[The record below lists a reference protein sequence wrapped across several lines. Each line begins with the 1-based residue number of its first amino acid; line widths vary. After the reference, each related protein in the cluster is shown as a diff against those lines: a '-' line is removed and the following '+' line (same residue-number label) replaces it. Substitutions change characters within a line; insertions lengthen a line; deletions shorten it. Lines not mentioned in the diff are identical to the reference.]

1 MDTMIAANAFFY
13 LRIWVQRPST
23 FQSQQ
28 KSLGRLREIGLG
40 QRSFGHPHILAGREA
55 VDLGKK
61 MGAEEAFGPGTFNG
75 IAHFF
80 PRDEPHTPSGVV
92 LSVKKDKIGGMP
104 RRSGPLVDRIKIARS
119 AQAVEVF

>member
-1 MDTMIAANAFFY
+1 M
-13 LRIWVQRPST
+13 
-23 FQSQQ
+23 
-28 KSLGRLREIGLG
+28 GCLREIRLRQRGLG
-40 QRSFGHPHILAGREA
+40 YPHILAGSEA
-55 VDLGKK
+55 IDLGEK
-61 MGAEEAFGPGTFNG
+61 MGTKKAFGPGTFNG